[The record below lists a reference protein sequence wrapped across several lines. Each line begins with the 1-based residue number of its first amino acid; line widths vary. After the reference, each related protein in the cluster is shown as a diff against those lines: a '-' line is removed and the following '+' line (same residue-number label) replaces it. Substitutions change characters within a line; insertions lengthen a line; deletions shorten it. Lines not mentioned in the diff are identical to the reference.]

1 MLSLIKH
8 RLSLVAGLLSISVLG
23 LQADTPAASTVI
35 IIRHA
40 EKPATGWQLT
50 AAGEARAQAYVN
62 YFQHLTLDGQPVHF
76 DRLVAAKDSAASH
89 RPRLTI
95 EPTAKALGLP
105 IDLRYSDKDNAGM
118 VRAFRQ
124 WPPGTTLICWRHGEI
139 PELLHEFGVTPR
151 QLLPQ
156 GRWPDNV
163 FGWMLVLHLDASGHL
178 LDARR
183 VEEHLMP
190 DDAPASVK

>member
-1 MLSLIKH
+1 MSSIIKY
-8 RLSLVAGLLSISVLG
+8 RLFLLAWLFAVSSIGLH
-23 LQADTPAASTVI
+23 ADTPAVSTVI

-40 EKPATGWQLT
+40 EKPATGWQLN

-76 DRLVAAKDSAASH
+76 DRLVAAKDSAGSH

-95 EPTAKALGLP
+95 EPTAKALGMP
-105 IDLRYSDKDNAGM
+105 IDLRYSDKDDAGM

-139 PELLHEFGVTPR
+139 PELLHEFGIAPR

-156 GRWPDNV
+156 GRWPDDV
-163 FGWMLVLHLDASGHL
+163 FGWMIVLHLDAAGHV

-190 DDAPASVK
+190 DDAATSVK